1 MQIDKLKGTLVD
13 FNQLEHVLDDA
24 PSIDAWQLEIRKCN
38 DDPMELDELVLHVH
52 KLGDAPDDKVTREL
66 NNRFLERTEI
76 RPNRVVF
83 HDMEEMRH
91 LLGVGVQLKEQKVID
106 RRPKKAEAA
115 TAKTVTATGVRSSLA
130 PSEVEQAEARGPS
143 VTTHQTTS

>member
-1 MQIDKLKGTLVD
+1 
-13 FNQLEHVLDDA
+13 
-24 PSIDAWQLEIRKCN
+24 
-38 DDPMELDELVLHVH
+38 
-52 KLGDAPDDKVTREL
+52 
-66 NNRFLERTEI
+66 
-76 RPNRVVF
+76 
-83 HDMEEMRH
+83 MEEMRH